1 MIRSAIYFLALTA
14 TIISLFSSCIVV
26 NEPFTMLPPGPW
38 RAVLKLD
45 YKPISSNPSGEP
57 LPEKMNISFEE
68 VSAGELPF
76 NFEVVYDS
84 EDRFHIEIINGSERI
99 IVDDI
104 TIGLDRRTAK
114 DTVIINFPVY
124 DSYIRAIYEEDI
136 LEGDW
141 VVKNKGTDY
150 SIPFVARQGQN
161 HRFTQLKK
169 APVLDVSG
177 KWEATF
183 GIEDPDD
190 EYKAIA
196 EFEQEGNYLTG
207 TFRTET
213 GDYRFLQG
221 TVQDN
226 KLYLSCFDGSH
237 AFLFE
242 AKINEDS
249 TLLGSF
255 RSGKHY
261 RTLWSAK
268 RNDAFQLSEPDSLTY
283 LKEGYDAFS
292 FEFENPAGKRISLED
307 EAYKGKVTIVQILG
321 TWCPNCR
328 DETVFLK
335 EYLENNNSEDLTV
348 IGLAFERYKDKNKAN
363 EAIRTYKKQLGLEYE
378 IVHAGSYKKKEAIKA
393 LPMLNQIVSYP
404 TMIFIDKF
412 GKVRRIHTGF
422 SGPATS
428 TYEDFK
434 ADFDIFINELL
445 NEQ

>member
-1 MIRSAIYFLALTA
+1 MIRSAIYFSVIAA
-14 TIISLFSSCIVV
+14 TLISLFSACIVV
-26 NEPFTMLPPGPW
+26 NNPYTFLPPGPW

-45 YKPISSNPSGEP
+45 YKPVSYNPSGEP
-57 LPEKMNISFEE
+57 LPEKMDISFEE

-76 NFEVVYDS
+76 NFEVVYDA

-114 DTVIINFPVY
+114 DTVIIDFPVY

-141 VVKNKGTDY
+141 IVKNRGVEY
-150 SIPFVARQGQN
+150 SIPFLARQGQN

-169 APVLDVSG
+169 PPALDVSG

-183 GIEDPDD
+183 GIDGPDE

-196 EFEQEGNYLTG
+196 EFEQQGNYLTG

-221 TVQDN
+221 TVQAN

-242 AKINEDS
+242 AKINDDS

-268 RNDAFQLSEPDSLTY
+268 RNDDFKLSQPDSLTF
-283 LKEGYDAFS
+283 LKEGYDSFN

-335 EYLENNNSEDLTV
+335 EYLEENNSKDLTV
-348 IGLAFERYKDKNKAN
+348 IGLAFERYKDKDKAN
-363 EAIRTYKKQLGLEYE
+363 AAIKTYKKQLGLAYE

-428 TYEDFK
+428 TYEEFK
-434 ADFDIFINELL
+434 ADFDIFISELL
-445 NEQ
+445 NE

>member
-1 MIRSAIYFLALTA
+1 MIRTAIYCTALVA
-14 TIISLFSSCIVV
+14 TVMSLFSACIVV
-26 NEPFTMLPPGPW
+26 NDPYPLLAPGSW
-38 RAVLKLD
+38 RAILKLD
-45 YKPISSNPSGEP
+45 YKPVSSNPSGEP
-57 LPEKMNISFEE
+57 LPEKMDITFEE

-76 NFEVVYDS
+76 TFEVIYDTKDS
-84 EDRFHIEIINGSERI
+84 FHIEIINGSERI

-114 DTVIINFPVY
+114 DTVIIDFPVY

-141 VVKNKGTDY
+141 IVKNRGTEY
-150 SIPFVARQGQN
+150 SIPFLARQGQN

-169 APVLDVSG
+169 EPVLDVSG

-183 GIEDPDD
+183 GID
-190 EYKAIA
+190 ESEEPYKAIA

-213 GDYRFLQG
+213 GDYRYLQG
-221 TVQDN
+221 TVQAN

-242 AKINEDS
+242 AKINEDA

-261 RTLWSAK
+261 RSLWSAK
-268 RNDAFQLSEPDSLTY
+268 RNESFELRQADSLTFI
-283 LKEGYDAFS
+283 KEGYGRFS
-292 FEFENPAGKRISLED
+292 FEFENPDGKRISLED
-307 EAYKGKVTIVQILG
+307 DAYKGKVTIVQLLG

-335 EYLENNNSEDLTV
+335 EYLDKNNSEDLTV

-363 EAIRTYKKQLGLEYE
+363 EAIRTYKEQLGLDYE
-378 IVHAGSYKKKEAIKA
+378 IVHAGSYEKKEAIKA

-412 GKVRRIHTGF
+412 GEVRRIHTGF

-434 ADFDIFINELL
+434 ADFNLFINELL